1 MFGDMF
7 EDEEDYSLSAF
18 SATGGRGAGG
28 RRALSRPAEPRPS
41 DGFVGLL
48 NQCAHQLFYL
58 LFIIFNLFALQIKI

>member
-18 SATGGRGAGG
+18 TTSGRGAGG
-28 RRALSRPAEPRPS
+28 RRTLSRPAEPRPS

-48 NQCAHQLFYL
+48 NQYAHYFIYYL
-58 LFIIFNLFALQIKI
+58 LFSLFVLLNLNMI